1 MNARLAAWKKRCNI
15 TDSKTI
21 IQFFSPSD
29 LFCAPSFQNR
39 KRLPPKGP
47 RGLKH
52 TCCMC
57 SHHRLEGVFTA
68 GRTWEVCDLR
78 EVKVIEAGSA
88 PRTFFFSP
96 AASSALLHNTAP
108 SVWVLNAWR
117 SETFHFLL
125 FLNALIDREYPRCQ
139 SKWASC
145 PRLGGDCCGS
155 TEASCFVILSP

>member
-1 MNARLAAWKKRCNI
+1 MNARFATWKKRCNI
-15 TDSKTI
+15 IDSNTI
-21 IQFFSPSD
+21 MTFFFPPPICSVH
-29 LFCAPSFQNR
+29 LNFQTE
-39 KRLPPKGP
+39 PPDGR

-52 TCCMC
+52 TCCIC

-88 PRTFFFSP
+88 PRTFFP
-96 AASSALLHNTAP
+96 PPVASSAVLHNTAP
-108 SVWVLNAWR
+108 SVWVLSAWR
-117 SETFHFLL
+117 SKTFYFLL